1 MTLFR
6 LCREVNGEI
15 VDLEEIEAD
24 TVEEAIRIYREKYNG
39 TI

>member
-15 VDLEEIEAD
+15 VDLEEIEAE
-24 TVEEAIRIYREKYNG
+24 TVEEAIAVYREKYNG
-39 TI
+39 KV